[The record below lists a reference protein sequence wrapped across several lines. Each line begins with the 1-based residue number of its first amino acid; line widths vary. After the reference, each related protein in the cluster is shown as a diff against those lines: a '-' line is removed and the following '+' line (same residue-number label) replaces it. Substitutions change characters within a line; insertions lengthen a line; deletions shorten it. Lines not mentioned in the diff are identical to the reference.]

1 VLLVVVSIGF
11 SYSEGVYYIGT
22 VKGGRRCNFAEEAL
36 TVILPKSRGELGAR
50 SWVQESKVFKSGIL
64 YRYEEWKPVSL
75 VCSGVAMRHINA

>member
-1 VLLVVVSIGF
+1 MLLVVVSIGF

-50 SWVQESKVFKSGIL
+50 SWVQEVGCKKARFLRAAYYID
-64 YRYEEWKPVSL
+64 
-75 VCSGVAMRHINA
+75 MRNGSPSV